1 MTHILKSFQGSYKIR
16 FGSQTELFPTRIEPG
31 FTLLIGTD
39 PRNAPE
45 SDGIRVGVAILDQ
58 DNQRILPPEGQPPAY
73 AYLVGGTLNGSTYWT
88 DPLNEKPVLLTYQ
101 ISLLTM
107 RLEGGDLF
115 RSPTLTISLGDP
127 QNAGVWGAEDT
138 GGGGPGIAGG

>member
-1 MTHILKSFQGSYKIR
+1 
-16 FGSQTELFPTRIEPG
+16 
-31 FTLLIGTD
+31 
-39 PRNAPE
+39 
-45 SDGIRVGVAILDQ
+45 VAILDQ
-58 DNQRILPPEGQPPAY
+58 DNQRILPAKDQPPAY

-107 RLEGGDLF
+107 RLEGGELF
-115 RSPTLTISLGDP
+115 RSPALTISLGDP

-138 GGGGPGIAGG
+138 GGGGPGVAGGS